1 MIIHEVIDRL
11 SGADLGLTVKG
22 SADLVKAQAD
32 QLRDSVFVMALDES
46 AANNSLMTGVR
57 QQVTL
62 GIGVIIALGN
72 RRDRRGQ
79 GAQDEINDRRED
91 VRRLLLGWQPD
102 SADDVMT
109 YRGGRLLNIQD
120 AVVWWQDEYSTQYM
134 ITGGL

>member
-11 SGADLGLTVKG
+11 SGADLGLAVKG
-22 SADLVKAQAD
+22 SADLAKAQAD

-46 AANNSLMTGVR
+46 AANNSLITGVR

-79 GAQDEINDRRED
+79 GAQDEINSLRED
-91 VRRLLLGWQPD
+91 VRRMLLGWQPD

-109 YRGGRLLNIQD
+109 YRGGQLLNIQD